1 MSIAG
6 QIPPNWTISWIR
18 TYDLGDLADIA
29 PRDLLVA
36 GSDGSGELLD
46 VDAQAFFDIQTL
58 RLGHVARYRM
68 RPLAFDGVLRLR
80 GGDRPVSGKVS
91 VHLLVHASG
100 FMVIRP
106 TLRSGWLSAGGPVTA
121 EVLGQL
127 ERAMWITGY
136 PLRWHVPGG
145 HVIEGSVRCVMNWVF
160 FDLYERAH
168 GVSDPERVAAWALEG
183 IQGCDRLHDMY
194 AEGFISYPFPGSFG
208 AQFEIVNPA
217 LSPLVG
223 GRETEGEWQRIIDY
237 LMYPDRTDIRAA
249 PINLGRETLD
259 RWYLSENQALTLV
272 PAGEPDPE
280 MDVIDPDRTQL
291 LEALGLRRAVLRCVQ
306 RDTQRV
312 LTERLTVTR
321 FQLERWQHMVA
332 STTDDYVLHDRIGR
346 LIEPIRLHNSDE
358 ILIRD
363 LGDLERQVRANLAW
377 FQERLDTLSAWTG
390 GLVGASVGTVAM
402 VLSLQEA
409 LKAMLSQTLDRE
421 PDKVFQDFGWLFA
434 LTMLTLMIVSFG
446 IAVTVIRRVTRKLSP
461 FSRRLPIRG
470 GPRAKRRARAIRRSI
485 AAQAERSA
493 RPDPPEPPERTPP
506 PAPPVPPA
514 IPPQSPPPLAEGEQ
528 PAEA

>member
-6 QIPPNWTISWIR
+6 QIPSDWTISWIR

-29 PRDLLVA
+29 PRDLLIA
-36 GSDGSGELLD
+36 GTDGSGRLLD

-58 RLGHVARYRM
+58 RLGHVARYRL
-68 RPLAFDGVLRLR
+68 PPVEFDGVLRLR
-80 GGDRPVSGKVS
+80 DGDRPVGGKVA

-106 TLRSGWLSAGGPVTA
+106 SLRSEWLVHGGDVTA
-121 EVLGQL
+121 EVLSQL
-127 ERAMWITGY
+127 ERAMWIAGY
-136 PLRWHVPGG
+136 PLRWHVSPD
-145 HVIEGSVRCVMNWVF
+145 HTVEGSVRCLMNWVF
-160 FDLYERAH
+160 LDLYERVH
-168 GVSDPERVAAWALEG
+168 GDADPARVAAWASEG
-183 IQGCDRLHDMY
+183 VQGADRLHEMY
-194 AEGFISYPFPGSFG
+194 DEGLINYPFPVSFG
-208 AQFEIVNPA
+208 AQFEIVNPGIG
-217 LSPLVG
+217 PLVRG
-223 GRETEGEWQRIIDY
+223 METEGEWQHVIDQ
-237 LMYPDRTDIRAA
+237 LMYPDHGDMRAA
-249 PINLGRETLD
+249 PVTLGRETLD

-272 PAGEPDPE
+272 PAGTADDE

-321 FQLERWQHMVA
+321 HQLERWQHMVA
-332 STTDDYVLHDRIGR
+332 STTDDYVLHDRIGQ
-346 LIEPIRLHNSDE
+346 LIEPIRRHNSNE

-409 LKAMLSQTLDRE
+409 LKAVLSQTLNRE

-434 LTMLTLMIVSFG
+434 LTMVLLMITSFAVSVFL
-446 IAVTVIRRVTRKLSP
+446 IRRVTRKLSP
-461 FSRRLPIRG
+461 FSQRLPVRG
-470 GPRAKRRARAIRRSI
+470 GPWARRRDRAIRRAI
-485 AAQAERSA
+485 AGGA
-493 RPDPPEPPERTPP
+493 PP
-506 PAPPVPPA
+506 PPPG
-514 IPPQSPPPLAEGEQ
+514 PPPPPRQ
-528 PAEA
+528 P

>member
-6 QIPPNWTISWIR
+6 QIPPDWTISWIR

-29 PRDLLVA
+29 PRDLLIA
-36 GSDGSGELLD
+36 GSDGTGELLD

-58 RLGHVARYRM
+58 RLGHVARYRL
-68 RPLAFDGVLRLR
+68 PPITFDGVLRLR
-80 GGDRPVSGKVS
+80 AGERPVSGKVS

-106 TLRSGWLSAGGPVTA
+106 TLRSEWLSTEGRVTA

-136 PLRWHVPGG
+136 PLRWHVSGG

-160 FDLYERAH
+160 FDLYERVH
-168 GVSDPERVAAWALEG
+168 GVSNPEQVALWALEG
-183 IQGCDRLHDMY
+183 IQGCDRLHEMY
-194 AEGFISYPFPGSFG
+194 AEGFISYPFPVSFG
-208 AQFEIVNPA
+208 AQFEIVNPQ
-217 LSPLVG
+217 LSPLFG
-223 GRETEGEWQRIIDY
+223 GMDTEAEWQRTIDC
-237 LMYPDRTDIRAA
+237 LMFPDRTDIRAV
-249 PINLGRETLD
+249 PITLGRETLD

-272 PAGEPDPE
+272 PAGEPDAE

-312 LTERLTVTR
+312 LTERRTVTR
-321 FQLERWQHMVA
+321 YQLERWQHMVA
-332 STTDDYVLHDRIGR
+332 STTDDYVLHDRIGQ
-346 LIEPIRLHNSDE
+346 LIEPIRLHNSNE

-409 LKAMLSQTLDRE
+409 LKAMLSQTLGRE

-434 LTMLTLMIVSFG
+434 LTMLTLMIISFAV
-446 IAVTVIRRVTRKLSP
+446 AVTVIRRVTRTLSP

-470 GPRAKRRARAIRRSI
+470 GPRARRRARALRRAI
-485 AAQAERSA
+485 AAQAEQ
-493 RPDPPEPPERTPP
+493 PTPPEPPVPPRRTPP
-506 PAPPVPPA
+506 PAPPVPPQA
-514 IPPQSPPPLAEGEQ
+514 PPPLAEGEQ